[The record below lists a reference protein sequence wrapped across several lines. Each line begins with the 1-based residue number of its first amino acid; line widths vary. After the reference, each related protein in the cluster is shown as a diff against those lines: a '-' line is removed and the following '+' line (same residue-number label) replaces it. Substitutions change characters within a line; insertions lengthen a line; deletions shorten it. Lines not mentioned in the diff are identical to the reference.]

1 MTVKTYSVLKF
12 DSDRFE
18 HDHLVAAK
26 TMKAKM
32 MMAFKVLDDLCQQ
45 QYVKRWH
52 CGDVNRQAYEL
63 AKSVASKQVGCSKLQ
78 LFKSWKL

>member
-1 MTVKTYSVLKF
+1 MTVQTYSVLQF
-12 DSDRFE
+12 DSDTFE

-26 TMKAKM
+26 VMKAKM
-32 MMAFKVLDDLCQQ
+32 MMAFKILDDLCQP

-63 AKSVASKQVGCSKLQ
+63 AKSVASKQVPC
-78 LFKSWKL
+78 FY